1 MRRRRSDSRPT
12 EDGDWFGY
20 VRGDGRVGGD
30 RVSGDLQWTNHPHR
44 RADGT
49 WLPDVQGVI
58 TTDDG
63 AAILFSFVG
72 YNRGVTD
79 PFEYERRAG
88 LAALTL
94 LSNDERYRW
103 VNDVFAIL
111 EADIRPEAGPERWR
125 IRAFE
130 CVNEIASQH

>member
-1 MRRRRSDSRPT
+1 M
-12 EDGDWFGY
+12 
-20 VRGDGRVGGD
+20 
-30 RVSGDLQWTNHPHR
+30 
-44 RADGT
+44 
-49 WLPDVQGVI
+49 PDVQGVI

-88 LAALTL
+88 VAALTL
-94 LSNDERYRW
+94 LSKDERYRW
-103 VNDVFAIL
+103 VNDLFAIL
-111 EADIRPEAGPERWR
+111 EADIRPEAGPEHWR

-130 CVNEIASQH
+130 AD